1 MKQILSKISI
11 IIIATFFA
19 SSAAIANNLITLE
32 TFIQYSQVAG
42 FEKQYNQMISIFV
55 SSFQNGM
62 LKGFEDSINE
72 KDISMDLKQ
81 KISPLV
87 RQSAENI
94 KTNFEKLFKDEVKFK
109 DLIKQVYL
117 PIYRKHFTERE
128 IMELIKFYQSPVG
141 RKLSDL
147 SPIIMQESSTTFNQ
161 VYGFRVQRLGG
172 ELIKNE
178 VDSLLEKVKTLKSN
192 R

>member
-1 MKQILSKISI
+1 
-11 IIIATFFA
+11 
-19 SSAAIANNLITLE
+19 
-32 TFIQYSQVAG
+32 
-42 FEKQYNQMISIFV
+42 
-55 SSFQNGM
+55 M

-117 PIYRKHFTERE
+117 PIYRKHFTEME
-128 IMELIKFYQSPVG
+128 IM
-141 RKLSDL
+141 
-147 SPIIMQESSTTFNQ
+147 
-161 VYGFRVQRLGG
+161 
-172 ELIKNE
+172 
-178 VDSLLEKVKTLKSN
+178 
-192 R
+192 